1 MSFHLPPPDTGA
13 LAARLLAWYDRH
25 RRHLPWRMPPGVRSD
40 PYLVW
45 VSEVML
51 QQVRVETVARYYGP
65 FVERWPTV
73 GALAAAPLEEVLRA
87 WSGLGRYARAHNL
100 HASARLVV
108 ERHGGRVPEDE
119 AALLALPGVGPYTA
133 AAILAIGFGRGGSAV
148 PVDGNIERV
157 VARLFA
163 LGWDTGSPASRRRAE
178 LRRLAASLAPQ
189 ARPGD
194 HAQALMDLGAT
205 ICIPNGRPRCGACP
219 VADACAARAAGV
231 AETLALGPK
240 RAPKPKRFAAA
251 FWVSRPRD
259 GAVLMRRRPARG
271 LLGGTLEPPST
282 EWRPGRAWRMA
293 EAVSSGAAPVGAAW
307 RRLRGRVRHALSDF
321 EVEFA
326 VMAAAD
332 PRRLPGAGEDGAVWV
347 PREALEGEALSTMSR
362 KLVRHALAAEG
373 RGGQRGAAAAVPPGR
388 SRSAAPPTS
397 ARNASSRLAPE
408 TPQTSPRSSN
418 AARQPNSAS
427 AHSTLPATG
436 TAPDG
441 TAAAAP
447 LSGRAMGMA

>member
-1 MSFHLPPPDTGA
+1 MAAAGA
-13 LAARLLAWYDRH
+13 LAARLLAWYDLH

-51 QQVRVETVARYYGP
+51 QQVRVETVTRYYDP

-73 GALAAAPLEEVLRA
+73 EALAAAPLEEVLRA

-100 HASARLVV
+100 HASARSVV
-108 ERHGGRVPEDE
+108 ERHGGRLPDDE
-119 AALLALPGVGPYTA
+119 AALRALPGIGPYTA
-133 AAILAIGFGRGGSAV
+133 AAILAIGFDRAGAAA

-163 LGWDTGSPASRRRAE
+163 LGWQPGAPAARRRVE
-178 LRRLAASLAPQ
+178 LRRLAATLAPET
-189 ARPGD
+189 RPGD

-205 ICIPNGRPRCGACP
+205 VCIPNGRPRCGLCP
-219 VADACAARAAGV
+219 VEDACAARASGV

-240 RAPKPKRFAAA
+240 RSPRPKRFAVA
-251 FWVSRPRD
+251 FWVSRPTD
-259 GAVLMRRRPARG
+259 GAVLLRRRPAKG

-282 EWRPGRAWRMA
+282 EWRPRRAWRMA
-293 EAVSSGAAPVGAAW
+293 EAVAAGAAPVAAGW
-307 RRLRGRVRHALSDF
+307 RKLPGRVLHALSDF

-326 VMAAAD
+326 VMVAD
-332 PRRLPGAGEDGAVWV
+332 GLPSLPGAGEGGAVWV
-347 PREALEGEALSTMSR
+347 RPEALESEALSSLSR
-362 KLVRHALAAEG
+362 KLVRHALAAPN
-373 RGGQRGAAAAVPPGR
+373 RRQRAVAPPGR
-388 SRSAAPPTS
+388 ERSAAPPTS

-408 TPQTSPRSSN
+408 TPQLCPSSSN

-427 AHSTLPATG
+427 THSTRPATG

-441 TAAAAP
+441 GAAAP
-447 LSGRAMGMA
+447 VSGRAMGMA